1 MAGAAEHPRIIESSV
16 AVAAATGA
24 RLCSLI
30 RNTSQLVLSR
40 LVLRITRRYFELSTQ
55 IYTESRMLKA
65 KLRIMTIVI
74 A

>member
-40 LVLRITRRYFELSTQ
+40 LVLRITRRYSSFRPRYIPNHEC
-55 IYTESRMLKA
+55 
-65 KLRIMTIVI
+65 
-74 A
+74 